1 MASVV
6 VFLVARARRDG
17 GEMRLSAYSI
27 YLRGGVSYLCGID
40 VQMDIFICARWVA
53 APAGIAT
60 CQAFADRP
68 TTITDSLSVYI
79 SYVMSQERI
88 YPRSL
93 ARGRLDSF

>member
-1 MASVV
+1 MEAKCDFPHTAYIYAAVYHIYVV
-6 VFLVARARRDG
+6 LMFG
-17 GEMRLSAYSI
+17 WI
-27 YLRGGVSYLCGID
+27 YLYVRGGW
-40 VQMDIFICARWVA
+40 RWAA